1 MLKRSLS
8 MARSAVK
15 TADRITGEEY
25 AGRRKRLIEHVK
37 KAAIQSDCDVVVLLK
52 GSGRNYIAPDVP
64 GQYRQCSHFR
74 YLSGVTS
81 PDCYYLI
88 HAPKGGSGLE
98 PILFMDR
105 RSQYEELWEG
115 ALPNESIL
123 ESTAGFVD
131 LLPTKKITEVVTK
144 MVSKNTVCFLETN
157 DWKSTEIHNMR
168 AQFGAVHG
176 LKSYI
181 DQLRVVKSPAEVQAM
196 RDTCGL
202 GSEMVSSTI
211 AGCRGFDSEA
221 AIVGLLGFEALRR
234 GAEMLAYP
242 PVVAAGARANTI
254 HYLDANQRIAKG
266 DCVLMDAGCDLN
278 GYVSD
283 ITRCYPING
292 EFTPAQRSL
301 YDALLY
307 VHEQLLVYA
316 NDVEKIRLSHLYTRM
331 IELIASAILE
341 VGLLPQSV
349 DHRQLLDAA
358 ESLCPHHVSH
368 YLGMDVHD
376 CPTISRDVD
385 VPAGTVF
392 TIEPGLYIPTK
403 SSFPEEFRGIG
414 FRIEDDV
421 VATKNGIEIL
431 TDTVPRSSSEI
442 EYLMRS
448 R

>member
-1 MLKRSLS
+1 
-8 MARSAVK
+8 
-15 TADRITGEEY
+15 
-25 AGRRKRLIEHVK
+25 
-37 KAAIQSDCDVVVLLK
+37 
-52 GSGRNYIAPDVP
+52 
-64 GQYRQCSHFR
+64 
-74 YLSGVTS
+74 
-81 PDCYYLI
+81 
-88 HAPKGGSGLE
+88 
-98 PILFMDR
+98 
-105 RSQYEELWEG
+105 
-115 ALPNESIL
+115 
-123 ESTAGFVD
+123 
-131 LLPTKKITEVVTK
+131 
-144 MVSKNTVCFLETN
+144 
-157 DWKSTEIHNMR
+157 
-168 AQFGAVHG
+168 
-176 LKSYI
+176 
-181 DQLRVVKSPAEVQAM
+181 
-196 RDTCGL
+196 
-202 GSEMVSSTI
+202 
-211 AGCRGFDSEA
+211 
-221 AIVGLLGFEALRR
+221 
-234 GAEMLAYP
+234 
-242 PVVAAGARANTI
+242 
-254 HYLDANQRIAKG
+254 
-266 DCVLMDAGCDLN
+266 MDAGCDLN

-292 EFTPAQRSL
+292 EFTPAQRTL

-316 NDVEKIRLSHLYTRM
+316 NDMEKVRLSHLYSRM

-349 DHRQLLDAA
+349 DHRQLLDTA

-421 VATKNGIEIL
+421 VATKDGIEIL
-431 TDTVPRSSSEI
+431 TDTVPRSSNEI